1 MNHPNTVKKD
11 AAHGTEPSPVRSV
24 LFLGNSYTYFNDMPG
39 MFGSACAAAGYTVKV
54 ESVTRGGCFLRQF
67 EDSADPLYEKLRS
80 LLETNRFDTAFLQ
93 EQSVLPASD
102 PDAFLASARALCDK
116 LRAHGARIYLY
127 QTWGRREPS
136 ETLTKHGWTNQS
148 MTEKLA
154 KAYAGAAKALAC
166 GRSPVGAAFS
176 EVGAHFP
183 EIELYNPDHSHP
195 SVSGS
200 YLAALC
206 HFAALFG
213 VSPEGLS
220 YTADLKKE
228 TARIL
233 QSAAAAAV
241 LDANQNE

>member
-1 MNHPNTVKKD
+1 MNHPNTAKKD
-11 AAHGTEPSPVRSV
+11 AAPGAESSPVRSV
-24 LFLGNSYTYFNDMPG
+24 LFLGNSYTYFNDMPS
-39 MFGSACAAAGYTVKV
+39 MFGATAHEAGYTVKV
-54 ESVTRGGCFLRQF
+54 ESITRGGCFLRQF
-67 EDSADPLYEKLRS
+67 EDSTDPLYEKLHGI
-80 LLETNRFDTAFLQ
+80 LETNRFDTAVLQ
-93 EQSVLPASD
+93 EQSVLPASN

-127 QTWGRREPS
+127 QTWGRKEPS

-154 KAYAGAAKALAC
+154 KAYTAAAKALSC

-176 EVGAHFP
+176 KVGEHFP
-183 EIELYNPDHSHP
+183 QIELYNPDHSHP
-195 SVSGS
+195 SVAGS

-213 VSPEGLS
+213 VSPEGLA
-220 YTADLKKE
+220 YAAGLPKE
-228 TARIL
+228 TACIL

-241 LDANQNE
+241 LAADKNE